1 MPAGRRGLGLRR
13 FIPTL
18 YPTVVGAAY
27 VALVVVSNGINLSS
41 AFRVVV
47 ITTLAIFGASV
58 LINLLMRD
66 RNRAG
71 VPTLALVFLAL
82 FGEYPRIAAVLF
94 VILALVLVERV
105 ISIWRRTRVPWR
117 TITLVGNV
125 FGLVVVV
132 IVAIS
137 GLQNGT
143 WGRLVRGLDIRA
155 PVADA
160 GGPAADRPDVYVIL
174 LDGYERPSKM
184 PEVFGFDDDDFTS
197 ALKDRG
203 FDVASQSRAN
213 YLLTTLSVPSLLNMR
228 HVADLLPAKPAYDA
242 ADRSSLRSFSADN
255 EVFREMKRLGYE
267 TVTIPSGFDEVTVR
281 GADRVLDPEEL
292 NEFEIAMARTT
303 AVGGLIEAV
312 APTFFDDSQRSRVI
326 HTLDMVAEL
335 AEAHDGR
342 PLFAFAH
349 VASPHGPMVFGPD
362 GEALPGPGLDR
373 FFDNDPRGL
382 GISPQEFSRRY
393 IGQIHYL
400 NTQALEMVDRILAA
414 SAEPPVLVLLSD
426 HGSAVGMNW
435 EDVAHSDLDER
446 SANLFAALTPGRRN
460 VFPED
465 ISLVNVFG
473 NLFRAYYGVEVAHQ
487 PDTIYRWDDR
497 KTSLIPVARD
507 WPAP

>member
-1 MPAGRRGLGLRR
+1 
-13 FIPTL
+13 L

-27 VALVVVSNGINLSS
+27 VALVVVANEIDLIS
-41 AFRVVV
+41 ASRVIV
-47 ITTLAIFGASV
+47 ITTLSILAVSA

-82 FGEYPRIAAVLF
+82 FGEFPRIATVLF
-94 VILALVLVERV
+94 VIVALVSIERV
-105 ISIWRRTRVPWR
+105 ISVWRPTRVPWR

-125 FGLVVVV
+125 FGLIVVV

-143 WGRLVRGLDIRA
+143 WGRLIRDLEPRA

-184 PEVFGFDDDDFTS
+184 REVFGFDDEGFAS
-197 ALKDRG
+197 SLEERG
-203 FDVASQSRAN
+203 FVVASQSRAN
-213 YLLTTLSVPSLLNMR
+213 YLLTTLSVPSLLNMK
-228 HVADLLPAKPAYDA
+228 HVADLLPPKPAYDA
-242 ADRSSLRSFSADN
+242 ADRSSLRSFSEDN
-255 EVFREMKRLGYE
+255 EVFRVMKRLGYE

-281 GADRVLDPEEL
+281 AADQVLDPGDV

-303 AVGGLIEAV
+303 AVGGWIEAI

-326 HTLDMVAEL
+326 HTLDMVAGV
-335 AEAHDGR
+335 AEARDGR

-362 GEALPGPGLDR
+362 GEAMPGPGLDK
-373 FFDNDPRGL
+373 FFDNDARGL
-382 GISPQEFSRRY
+382 GMSHQEFSRRY
-393 IGQIHYL
+393 IGQVRYL
-400 NTQALEMVDRILAA
+400 NARVLDVVDRILAA
-414 SAEPPVLVLLSD
+414 SAEPPILVLLAD
-426 HGSAVGMNW
+426 HGSGMGMNW
-435 EDVAHSDLDER
+435 QDVAHSDLDER
-446 SANLFAALTPGRRN
+446 SANLFAAFTPGRSN
-460 VFPED
+460 VFPDD

-473 NLFRAYYGVEVAHQ
+473 TLFAAYYGVEVAHQ
-487 PDTIYRWDDR
+487 PDAIYRWDDR
-497 KTSLIPVARD
+497 MTSLIPVARD
-507 WPAP
+507 WAAP